1 MQTPG
6 PVRGHESP
14 HPAARARVV
23 PSTTSPYRP
32 EIAME
37 RSGEDVPTT
46 FSTVLLFLEASEW
59 LGREYDGVLPEKTRM
74 DAGLLL
80 LLMLACTPEN
90 CP

>member
-6 PVRGHESP
+6 PARGHESP
-14 HPAARARVV
+14 HPAARARAV

-32 EIAME
+32 EIATE

-59 LGREYDGVLPEKTRM
+59 LGREQV
-74 DAGLLL
+74 
-80 LLMLACTPEN
+80 
-90 CP
+90 